1 MPTRRLLL
9 NHAISTR
16 CNSWTKHSLRR
27 LLSIVFL
34 TLSCVAAFAQNNAAD
49 SLLALSPD
57 SLIAHYIDLE
67 EYTITA
73 RVKEKDII
81 IPQTLSGVQLKKMNA
96 LSVADAIRYFSGV
109 QIKDYGGVG
118 GIKTVNIRSMG
129 TNHMGV
135 YYNGIQLG
143 NAQNGQIDLGKY
155 SLENIEEIQLYNGQ
169 KSDIWQSA
177 REFGAAGSIYLTT
190 RRPRFAEG
198 KTVNVKAQMRA
209 GSFALIDPS
218 LLLDVKL
225 SETMS
230 LTMNAELIS
239 SDGKYPF
246 RYRRVTPSGEVAYD
260 TTAIRQN
267 GDINAIRV
275 EAAVNHYYS
284 NTGFWKLQLYHY
296 NSERGV
302 PGAIV
307 NNVWRNGE
315 RLWDR
320 NSFVQATWQDELFN
334 RWSVRVNAKY
344 ANDYTR
350 YINNDDKLIHVENQY
365 LQQEFYFTMAHKV
378 RIFDWWDISAAYDLQ
393 YNALS
398 MYAEAHRFTHWL
410 SAATAINIKN
420 YLRLQASV
428 LGTFVNDE
436 QGTKNQESGHNATQH
451 NTTLHNATQRFTPA
465 LFLSYR
471 PTQLVDLRLNAFYK
485 QSYRYPTFNDL
496 YYTDMGNAYLKPEL
510 AKQHNVGLSFTQPF
524 RIAEQKGSEFRLNAD
539 YYYNRISDKIIAYPK
554 GQQFRWTMLNLGL
567 VKINGLDV
575 NAQLHFVL
583 PKNFY
588 LTAKAQYTYQTAID
602 VTDPSDTYYGDQIPY
617 IPWHSGSAVGMFGWQ
632 NDWQQYG
639 LNYSFIYVGERYNQ
653 QENIIYNYT
662 QPWYTHDLSLFG
674 EWNIHPTAKRSTGV
688 ADLPST
694 AKRSISP
701 ITLRVALDINNLLS
715 QDYDV
720 IINYPMPKRNFKCTV
735 SITY

>member
-1 MPTRRLLL
+1 MDKRFLIWFFALMCTAVFSQ
-9 NHAISTR
+9 NSTA
-16 CNSWTKHSLRR
+16 T
-27 LLSIVFL
+27 F
-34 TLSCVAAFAQNNAAD
+34 
-49 SLLALSPD
+49 SLLDAVDTSD
-57 SLIAHYIDLE
+57 TSDIYRYYDLDE
-67 EYTITA
+67 FIVTA

-81 IPQTLSGVQLKKMNA
+81 IPQILSGAQLKKMNA
-96 LSVADAIRYFSGV
+96 LSVADAIRYFSGI

-118 GIKTVNIRSMG
+118 GLKTVNIRSMG

-135 YYNGIQLG
+135 FYNGVQLG

-190 RRPRFAEG
+190 RRPRFEEG
-198 KTVNVKAQMRA
+198 KPFNVKAQMRA
-209 GSFALIDPS
+209 GSFALVNPS
-218 LLLDVKL
+218 VLFDIRL

-230 LTMNAELIS
+230 LTANAELVA

-275 EAAVNHYYS
+275 ETAFNHYYS

-320 NSFVQATWQDELFN
+320 NSFLQATWQDELFN
-334 RWSVRVNAKY
+334 RWSIRANMKY

-365 LQQEFYFTMAHKV
+365 LQEELYLTMAHKV
-378 RIFDWWDISAAYDLQ
+378 RIFDWWDVSVAYDLQ
-393 YNALS
+393 YNQLS
-398 MYAEAHRFTHWL
+398 MFLSAHRWTHWL
-410 SAATAINIKN
+410 SAATAINVKN
-420 YLRLQASV
+420 YLRIQASV
-428 LGTFVNDE
+428 LGTFVND
-436 QGTKNQESGHNATQH
+436 QYLIADRSDRTTKVDFKTK
-451 NTTLHNATQRFTPA
+451 LTPA
-465 LFLSYR
+465 IFLSHR
-471 PTQLVDLRLNAFYK
+471 PFQRVDLRLNAFYK

-510 AKQHNVGLSFTQPF
+510 AKQHNVGISFVQPIH
-524 RIAEQKGSEFRLNAD
+524 IANLRGSEFRINAD

-567 VKINGLDV
+567 VKINGIDL
-575 NAQLHFVL
+575 NAQLQLVL
-583 PKNFY
+583 PMNFY
-588 LTAKAQYTYQTAID
+588 LTAKVQYTYQTAID
-602 VTDPSDTYYGDQIPY
+602 VTDSKDSYYGDQIPY
-617 IPWHSGSAVGMFGWQ
+617 IPWHSGSAIGMFGWH
-632 NDWQQYG
+632 NDRMQYG

-653 QENIIYNYT
+653 QENIVYNYT

-674 EWNIHPTAKRSTGV
+674 EWDIRTRIKETGIQI
-688 ADLPST
+688 
-694 AKRSISP
+694 KNP
-701 ITLRVALDINNLLS
+701 ITLRLALDVNNLLS

-720 IINYPMPKRNFKCTV
+720 ILNYPMPKRNYKCTI

>member
-1 MPTRRLLL
+1 MVLYALVEHSRGIESNNMRRFV
-9 NHAISTR
+9 
-16 CNSWTKHSLRR
+16 
-27 LLSIVFL
+27 SIVFF
-34 TLSCVAAFAQNNAAD
+34 TLLCVAAFSQNNAAD

-57 SLIAHYIDLE
+57 SLIARYIDLE
-67 EYTITA
+67 EYTVTA

-190 RRPRFAEG
+190 RRPRFAAG

-239 SDGKYPF
+239 SNGKYPF

-320 NSFVQATWQDELFN
+320 NSFVQASWQDELFN

-365 LQQEFYFTMAHKV
+365 LQQEAYFTMAHKV
-378 RIFDWWDISAAYDLQ
+378 RIFDCWDVSAAYDLQ

-398 MYAEAHRFTHWL
+398 MYADAHRFTHWL

-428 LGTFVNDE
+428 LGTFVSDMSDSSDKSDKSNIS
-436 QGTKNQESGHNATQH
+436 TAKC
-451 NTTLHNATQRFTPA
+451 TPA

-510 AKQHNVGLSFTQPF
+510 AKQHSVGLSFTQPF
-524 RIAEQKGSEFRLNAD
+524 RIAQQRGSEFRLNAD

-567 VKINGLDV
+567 VKINGIDI
-575 NAQLHFVL
+575 NAQLQFVL

-588 LTAKAQYTYQTAID
+588 LTTKAQYTYQTAID
-602 VTDPSDTYYGDQIPY
+602 VTDPNDSYYGHQIPY

-662 QPWYTHDLSLFG
+662 QPWYTHDLSVFG
-674 EWNIHPTAKRSTGV
+674 EWEIKPLASSPRR
-688 ADLPST
+688 L
-694 AKRSISP
+694 SP
-701 ITLRVALDINNLLS
+701 ITLRLALDINNLLS

-720 IINYPMPKRNFKCTV
+720 ILNYPMPKRNYKCTI

>member
-1 MPTRRLLL
+1 MNRR
-9 NHAISTR
+9 
-16 CNSWTKHSLRR
+16 
-27 LLSIVFL
+27 FL
-34 TLSCVAAFAQNNAAD
+34 IWLFALSCLAAFSQNNAAD
-49 SLLALSPD
+49 SLYLD
-57 SLIAHYIDLE
+57 SIYRHLELE

-81 IPQTLSGVQLKKMNA
+81 IPQTLAGVQLKKMNA

-118 GIKTVNIRSMG
+118 GLKTVNIRSMG

-135 YYNGIQLG
+135 YYNGVQLG

-190 RRPRFAEG
+190 RRPRFEG
-198 KTVNVKAQMRA
+198 EKSFNVKAQMRA
-209 GSFALIDPS
+209 GSFALINPS
-218 LLLDVKL
+218 VLFDIRL

-230 LTMNAELIS
+230 LTANAELIS

-275 EAAVNHYYS
+275 ETALNHYYS

-320 NSFVQATWQDELFN
+320 NSFVQVTWQDELYN
-334 RWSVRVNAKY
+334 RWSVRANMKY

-350 YINNDDKLIHVENQY
+350 YINNDDKLIRVENQY
-365 LQQEFYFTMAHKV
+365 LQQEFYFTMSHKV
-378 RIFDWWDISAAYDLQ
+378 CIFDWWDVSAAYDIQ
-393 YNALS
+393 YNQLS
-398 MYAEAHRFTHWL
+398 MFLSTHRWTHWL
-410 SAATAINIKN
+410 SAATAINVKN
-420 YLRLQASV
+420 YLRIQASV
-428 LGTFVNDE
+428 LGTFVND
-436 QGTKNQESGHNATQH
+436 QQPTSKSKTNQPAAKN
-451 NTTLHNATQRFTPA
+451 NTHEAKWTPA
-465 LFLSYR
+465 FFLSYR
-471 PTQLVDLRLNAFYK
+471 PTQLIDLRLNAFYK

-524 RIAEQKGSEFRLNAD
+524 RMAEKRGSEFRINAD

-583 PKNFY
+583 PMDFY
-588 LTAKAQYTYQTAID
+588 LTAKMQYTYQTAID
-602 VTDPSDTYYGDQIPY
+602 VTDPNDTYYGDQIPY

-632 NDWQQYG
+632 NDWMQYG

-653 QENIIYNYT
+653 QENILYNYT

-674 EWNIHPTAKRSTGV
+674 EWDICKVNAERAEVKSRR
-688 ADLPST
+688 LF
-694 AKRSISP
+694 
-701 ITLRVALDINNLLS
+701 TLRVALDVNNLLS

-720 IINYPMPKRNFKCTV
+720 ILNYPMPKRNYKCTV
-735 SITY
+735 SIAY